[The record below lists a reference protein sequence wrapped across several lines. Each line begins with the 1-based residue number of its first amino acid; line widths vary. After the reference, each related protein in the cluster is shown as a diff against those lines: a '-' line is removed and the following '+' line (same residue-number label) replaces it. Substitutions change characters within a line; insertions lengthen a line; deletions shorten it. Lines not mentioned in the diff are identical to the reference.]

1 MNINSWPSADKE
13 KVFKYLLDS
22 GYRSDR
28 YKIFYVSTPKVAC
41 TSLKWWFASLEG
53 KVQALRSLT
62 DSAESDPDL
71 IIHGNNFHS
80 LAPEVTGLGPDA
92 LGDTLSSD
100 DFFKFAIVRNPY
112 KRLFSAWQSKLL
124 LQEPLQVA
132 PYKSYDFF
140 HHSLRDANDLALAF
154 EGFLEHLANNEAPHY
169 WDLHWTPQVNLLR
182 PDLIEYSKIFKI
194 EQSQELGQ
202 ALTEWV
208 GNYIPSPFAGRR
220 ANESLIPYLPE
231 FVTPR
236 SAELIR
242 LLYAQDFQ
250 VFDYDQEPPA
260 AKDTFSAEQLAVAFK
275 AIRTIRARHQRLG
288 ERNLQCQNLNQAVGL
303 RDGQIAS
310 LNEAIQA
317 RDEQVN
323 SLNHALAE
331 RDRHAAELN
340 QAIAVRES
348 QNAVLSQ
355 AMAERDGH
363 IASSSQ
369 SIADRD
375 AQIAALSQAIAER
388 DGQISSLNQSIVERD
403 EQAASLSANVVE
415 RDGQIAA
422 LTHAVADRDAQIA
435 ALNKALAENEEQ
447 LKSLDHTIHSRD
459 DHFAHLNLAVAQRDN
474 HIADLSEAVS
484 ARDKQ
489 IETFKQLI
497 ADNSQK
503 TVAKTKAYE
512 NAGVLAKGLAERDKK
527 IAELSEY
534 ATQFEA
540 DSKLQLTNL
549 QYELDAILGS
559 RSWHITAPMRRVGNL
574 IKRKP
579 RSLAKRTIDFLRVR
593 QSLIFKSS
601 IREIEN
607 SMLFNEQYYV
617 ATYPDVSASGM
628 EPAVH
633 YYLYG
638 WKEHRNPSADFCT
651 AHYLYDNADVA
662 KSGINPLLHYLKW
675 GEKEGRVAWPVRDL
689 LPSME
694 VELSSEPDLIDGV
707 PWYDI
712 FEGSEGNLKGV
723 KVKRSS
729 LDEQDFRTL
738 QAAQYSTPSSVIDKE
753 VADISQSGLFDASY
767 YLAMY
772 PDLDIKPD
780 EAVRH
785 YCEKGWREGLNPSDD
800 FDSKA
805 YLKAYNDIRNANL
818 NPFWHFVVAGAS
830 ELRSGTP
837 DSAVHYEK
845 SIRFGELESDI
856 KLLAF
861 FSCPN
866 WASLSQGGS
875 SSKEKS
881 KQLLPHH
888 ELGLYDPADIEVLK
902 QQVLLARQHGLYGFC
917 FELTGNVVN
926 GTHYSPVNL
935 FIADKTVNF
944 RFCLSLAIN
953 EFDTLESLRSVMN
966 EAFTDERY
974 IQIDDKPVMVV
985 IGSGDAEDAR
995 RLEQLKSVLMDS
1007 VFIIASGFAN
1017 VVADNQL
1024 FDAVTDISYHPT
1036 LEETGNNVFVTDG
1049 DVDATP
1055 YAVVVSQAVA
1065 RCCKEAFG
1073 SASVFRMV
1081 TLGRDNASQ
1090 NPERSVLY
1098 SRFHIKEYRRWLD
1111 AAILSTRRI
1120 QPEDRRFVFINA
1132 WNDWNG
1138 GLFLEPDRQS
1148 GFSRLNETSRALSG
1162 VASGAVM
1169 PKVSILV
1176 PNYNHERFLR
1186 RRLDTIYGQTYKNIE
1201 VILMDDVSSDRSR
1214 ELLSSYAERYPE
1226 TTRTLFN
1233 ETNSGSTFR
1242 QWAKGIKASTGDL
1255 VWIAESDDF
1264 CNSRFLETLVTEF
1277 EDEAVLL
1284 AYAKSM
1290 FVTVDEKPM
1299 PGEFEGYVNDLACFD
1314 RWESSYVETAHNEV
1328 NLALGIKNTIPNA
1341 SGVVFRRPLDMPLLD
1356 NPEWLSMRVAGDW
1369 VFYLH
1374 QIRGGKIAYSTN
1386 ARNYFRR
1393 YPGSAAEATYRT
1405 STFYNELGV
1414 AARAVQALYNVPLA
1428 LLEQSKSSSRATY
1441 DHHLP
1446 DGDDR
1451 FLEWYDV
1458 DAILKARENRQP
1470 NVLVST
1476 MGFYPGG
1483 AEILP
1488 IRMANEFKRQGLSV
1502 LLLSAGLNPREDG
1515 VRRMLRN
1522 DVPLIET
1529 SDVDAMKSL
1538 IHDFGIEALNTHQWH
1553 IQKYPLQL
1561 PDVFSELGSHVASL
1575 HGMIEHGN
1583 AFGVTK
1589 EQLEIAD
1596 KSVTTWVYTAEKN
1609 LGPFKD
1615 YSLYDETSARFTK
1628 LPNGM
1633 TTSTVVPV
1641 SRASMGIPQDAFVLC
1656 CVSRAIP
1663 DKGWAESI
1671 ASVEH
1676 ARLLSGRDIRLI
1688 LVGNGPVYEE
1698 YCKAGVPDFVHL
1710 AGFSENSVGYYAASD
1725 MGIMLTWF
1733 KSESFPLTIVDC
1745 LFAGKPYIAS
1755 DVGDIKNMLSAGE
1768 SIAGTVIELED
1779 WEVPVRY
1786 TGKMIASF
1794 ASDDEVYRRALKLV
1808 PTVAARYKIDAVAKQ
1823 YIDIFRRDI
1832 ELSRY

>member
-260 AKDTFSAEQLAVAFK
+260 AKDAFSAEQLAVAFK

-363 IASSSQ
+363 IANSSQ

-435 ALNKALAENEEQ
+435 ALSKALAENEEH
-447 LKSLDHTIHSRD
+447 LKSLDHSLQSRD
-459 DHFAHLNLAVAQRDN
+459 DHFANLNLAITQRDN
-474 HIADLSEAVS
+474 RIADLSEAVS
-484 ARDKQ
+484 AREKQ
-489 IETFKQLI
+489 INKFKQI
-497 ADNSQK
+497 
-503 TVAKTKAYE
+503 VAGYDHQSSAHVTSGESAK
-512 NAGVLAKGLAERDKK
+512 VLAKELVERDIK
-527 IAELSEY
+527 IAELTEYFARVESEV
-534 ATQFEA
+534 
-540 DSKLQLTNL
+540 KLQASNL

-559 RSWHITAPMRRVGNL
+559 RSWHLTAPMRRVGNL
-574 IKRKP
+574 LKRKP
-579 RSLAKRTIDFLRVR
+579 RSLVKKTIDFLRVR
-593 QSLIFKSS
+593 QNLIFKSS
-601 IREIEN
+601 IREIK
-607 SMLFNEQYYV
+607 SSALFDEQYYV
-617 ATYPDVSASGM
+617 TTYPDISNCGM
-628 EPAVH
+628 EPVVH

-651 AHYLYDNADVA
+651 ARYLHDNSDVA
-662 KSGINPLLHYLKW
+662 LSGINPLFHYLKW
-675 GEKEGRVAWPVRDL
+675 GQKEGRNAYPVRDA
-689 LPSME
+689 LPNAYVSDKT
-694 VELSSEPDLIDGV
+694 DLVDDV
-707 PWYDI
+707 PPWYDL
-712 FEGSEGNLKGV
+712 FEGAGGSLKEAD
-723 KVKRSS
+723 VKRSTF
-729 LDEQDFRTL
+729 DEIDFTTL
-738 QAAQYSTPSSVIDKE
+738 QVPYVSAPSAVIDQQ
-753 VADISQSGLFDASY
+753 VDDISKSGLFDVSY

-772 PDLDIKPD
+772 PFLEIKPD
-780 EAVRH
+780 EAIRH
-785 YCEKGWREGLNPSDD
+785 YCERGWKEGLNPSDD
-800 FDSKA
+800 FDSES
-805 YLKAYNDIRNANL
+805 YLRAYNDIRNANL

-830 ELRSGTP
+830 ESRSGTP

-845 SIRFGELESDI
+845 SIQFGTLESDI

-861 FSCPN
+861 FSSPN
-866 WASLSQGGS
+866 WATLSRGS
-875 SSKEKS
+875 SSSREKS
-881 KQLLPHH
+881 RQLFPH
-888 ELGLYDPADIEVLK
+888 EDLGLYDPESVEVLK
-902 QQVLLARQHGLYGFC
+902 RQVTLAKQHGLYGFC
-917 FELTGNVVN
+917 FEL
-926 GTHYSPVNL
+926 GTDGVDNALTSPVNL
-935 FIADKTVNF
+935 FLGQKTLDF
-944 RFCLSLAIN
+944 GFCLNIKISELDSLK
-953 EFDTLESLRSVMN
+953 SLQDVIH
-966 EAFTDERY
+966 EAFADERY
-974 IQIDDKPVMVV
+974 IKIDRRPVIVL
-985 IGSGDAEDAR
+985 IGSDNQEDTHRLALLKNAFAEH
-995 RLEQLKSVLMDS
+995 
-1007 VFIIASGFAN
+1007 VFIIASGFATEPK
-1017 VVADNQL
+1017 ADYP
-1024 FDAVTDISYHPT
+1024 FDAVTDISYEPT
-1036 LEETGNNVFVTDG
+1036 PEEAGHIVLESDG
-1049 DVDATP
+1049 RVDVTP
-1055 YAVVVSQAVA
+1055 YAVAVSQGVA
-1065 RCCKEAFG
+1065 RCSAAVG
-1073 SASVFRMV
+1073 STPVFRMV
-1081 TLGRDNASQ
+1081 TLARDNRSQ
-1090 NPERSVLY
+1090 DPERAVLY

-1111 AAILSTRRI
+1111 AAIDSTRKV
-1120 QPEDRRFVFINA
+1120 QSDDRRFVFINA

-1138 GLFLEPDRQS
+1138 GVFLEPDVQS
-1148 GFSRLNETSRALSG
+1148 GFSRLNETSRALAG
-1162 VASGAVM
+1162 IASGTIM
-1169 PKVSILV
+1169 PKVSVLV
-1176 PNYNHERFLR
+1176 PNYNHERFLGL
-1186 RRLDTIYGQTYKNIE
+1186 RLDTIYGQTYKNIE
-1201 VILMDDVSSDRSR
+1201 VILMDDVSSDGSR
-1214 ELLSSYAERYPE
+1214 ELMNRYADQHPE

-1233 ETNSGSTFR
+1233 DTNSGSTFR
-1242 QWAKGIKASTGDL
+1242 QWAKGIKAATGDL

-1264 CNSRFLETLVTEF
+1264 CNNRFLEALVAEF
-1277 EDEAVLL
+1277 EDEAVML
-1284 AYAKSM
+1284 AYAQVV
-1290 FVTVDEKPM
+1290 FVTADEKPM
-1299 PGEFEGYVNDLACFD
+1299 PGEFEYYVSDLD
-1314 RWESSYVETAHNEV
+1314 SPERWGRSYVETAHNEV
-1328 NLALGIKNTIPNA
+1328 NIALGIKNTIPNA
-1341 SGVVFRRPLDMPLLD
+1341 SGVVFRRPVDMPLLD
-1356 NPEWLSMRVAGDW
+1356 SPEWQSMRVAGDW

-1374 QIRGGKIAYSTN
+1374 QIRGGKVAYSTK

-1393 YPGSAAEATYRT
+1393 YPGSAAEATYKK
-1405 STFYNELGV
+1405 SIFYKELGL
-1414 AARAVQALYNVPLA
+1414 AARTVQQLYNVPLEI
-1428 LLEQSKSSSRATY
+1428 LERSKKYFRAAY
-1441 DHHLP
+1441 DYHLP
-1446 DGDDR
+1446 EGEDR
-1451 FLEWYDV
+1451 FLEWYDM
-1458 DAILKARENRQP
+1458 DSILKARENRQP

-1476 MGFYPGG
+1476 MGFCPGG

-1502 LLLSAGLNPREDG
+1502 LLLSAGMSPREEG
-1515 VRRMLRN
+1515 IHRMLRR

-1529 SDVDAMKSL
+1529 SDVAATKAL

-1553 IQKYPLQL
+1553 IQKYPSQL

-1575 HGMIEHGN
+1575 HGMIEHGD
-1583 AFGVTK
+1583 AFGVTR

-1609 LGPFKD
+1609 LGPFKR

-1633 TTSTVVPV
+1633 TTSAVVPV

-1688 LVGNGPVYEE
+1688 LVGNGPIYDE
-1698 YCKAGVPDFVHL
+1698 YRKAGVPDFVHL

-1779 WEVPVRY
+1779 WEVPVRH